1 MTRVRITARRGEPID
16 RMIRR
21 LRRRLE
27 REGIMKEFKKHQF
40 YEKPSAKN
48 RREERKSRS
57 RARKR
62 EAEEGGGRPT

>member
-27 REGIMKEFKKHQF
+27 REGVMKEFKKHQF
-40 YEKPSAKN
+40 YEKPSARS
-48 RREERKSRS
+48 RREERKARA

-62 EAEEGGGRPT
+62 EAEHGLGRR